1 MPKSSK
7 KKKDKAAD
15 FSKAK
20 LKLGKG
26 KQVASNVVD
35 TSFKARSIALPTQSI
50 ATDKD
55 GDAPT
60 TKRRLTFDALILH
73 LKHYNASTRRDAILG
88 LRELLEAHP
97 ELIGT
102 HLTTLVNSC
111 VRIIGDED
119 ASVRKT
125 LLSFFAWLLRQVPQ
139 DDLLPHSPVLLLF
152 TTSAQT
158 HIFPEIRIDAVR
170 FLDIFLDYIPD
181 VVTEGWTTEGSGS
194 HGRRVLEGYLG
205 ILNAGTSFGE
215 GGDTGPVQATSTA
228 SVVLSPSVWA
238 FGCSGVKLTDIAIMQ
253 SKLVVLKSLAS
264 FLAHAVTANSTGTD
278 VIPEANTGTLTTP
291 TWYFSSSFASTS
303 AFNAFDALIRPISTP
318 SPQADSRRA
327 HLTVTRE
334 WVPEVSDEGE
344 EDFVGHFSLA
354 TSGVSTLTVQELNG
368 IEGAVSATTGE
379 GQASNGLDPKVTS
392 AMHVARALQSTLVAT
407 FLDCAPAVFSPS
419 STPPEAELQMVLVV
433 CRICRSLYGR
443 ILQNAAESGRSVETA
458 ESDLQA
464 ILSYLSPYFPFTI
477 SGPSTTRR
485 DIKVEQ
491 AFQDLNLIFCE
502 LSSFL
507 VLTSQ
512 GTDKHLPTTHR
523 PKARSSRAGPR
534 SLQSSASAP
543 VVSARQIER
552 VSEYIVQL
560 LRGEIPASGV
570 PSSIPRSIAPQAY
583 VSLLPTVWS
592 LLNGRQSE
600 VADASTTLFS
610 AAVEHATK
618 ASSASAVKKHTI
630 DFIGRLVL
638 LDREPEYVGSFR
650 SGRSQEQDAKL
661 KEWILQLPKTLWE
674 LGANHPATT
683 ETIVRLLLRLSQRR
697 SPLFHAE
704 VYAALRSR
712 LIPYFTITHPTR
724 GKLPGPFAKLPANSP
739 LRRLVL
745 DLVATLVSQSTRQT
759 NLGEGDLIPGVEE
772 AVRGTSEEAYWAGL
786 KASVLGS

>member
-26 KQVASNVVD
+26 KQAASNAVD

-60 TKRRLTFDALILH
+60 TKRRLTFDALIIH

-125 LLSFFAWLLRQVPQ
+125 LLSFFAWLFRQVPRE
-139 DDLLPHSPVLLLF
+139 DLLPHSPVLLLF

-170 FLDIFLDYIPD
+170 FLDVFLEYIPD
-181 VVTEGWTTEGSGS
+181 VVTEGWTAQGSGS

-215 GGDTGPVQATSTA
+215 GGDTGPIQATSTA
-228 SVVLSPSVWA
+228 SVVLSPS
-238 FGCSGVKLTDIAIMQ
+238 SKLT
-253 SKLVVLKSLAS
+253 VLKSLAS
-264 FLAHAVTANSTGTD
+264 FLSYAVTAAGGPQD
-278 VIPEANTGTLTTP
+278 VTAEASAGALPTP

-303 AFNAFDALIRPISTP
+303 AFDAFDALLRPTSTS
-318 SPQADSRRA
+318 SPHADSRRTHSA
-327 HLTVTRE
+327 PTRN
-334 WVPEVSDEGE
+334 WVAEVSDEWD
-344 EDFVGHFSLA
+344 EDFVGQFSLA
-354 TSGVSTLTVQELNG
+354 TSGVPSFSVQELDG
-368 IEGAVSATTGE
+368 IEGAVAASVEDGQTG
-379 GQASNGLDPKVTS
+379 SGLDAQVAS

-419 STPPEAELQMVLVV
+419 SAPPDTELQMVLVV
-433 CRICRSLYGR
+433 CRICRGLYGR
-443 ILQNAAESGRSVETA
+443 ILQNAAESGRSLDIA
-458 ESDLQA
+458 ESDLQT

-477 SGPSTTRR
+477 SGPSTARR

-507 VLTSQ
+507 VLASQ
-512 GTDKHLPTTHR
+512 GNDKHLPSAQR
-523 PKARSSRAGPR
+523 PKTRPPRAAR
-534 SLQSSASAP
+534 SLQSSTSP
-543 VVSARQIER
+543 SVVSARQIER
-552 VSEYIVQL
+552 VSEYIVHL
-560 LRGEIPASGV
+560 LRGEAPTPGV
-570 PSSIPRSIAPQAY
+570 TSSIPRPITPQAY
-583 VSLLPTVWS
+583 VSLLPTIWS
-592 LLNGRQSE
+592 LLNGRNSE
-600 VADASTTLFS
+600 VADASATLFS
-610 AAVEHATK
+610 AVVEHATK
-618 ASSASAVKKHTI
+618 ASSTSAVKRHTI

-638 LDREPEYVGSFR
+638 LDREPEYVGAFR

-661 KEWILQLPKTLWE
+661 EEWILQLPRTLWE

-697 SPLFHAE
+697 SRLLHSE

-745 DLVATLVSQSTRQT
+745 DLVATLVSQSGRQIS
-759 NLGEGDLIPGVEE
+759 LGEDELVLAVDE
-772 AVRGTSEEAYWAGL
+772 AVRGSSEEVYFAGL
-786 KASVLGS
+786 RRSVLGL